1 MKKIRPIIAILL
13 IVQFSVA
20 QTKMESQR
28 DISERRHELKME
40 TIKLMAVPGLELN
53 YEYIKDVNQGFG
65 AIVLLSLDKEN
76 YNEKL
81 SLTPYFRFYFN
92 TSQEYGAK
100 GFFVKAFSSF
110 YSGSDIE
117 FFDEKE
123 DADFFD
129 IALGFGAGQKL
140 INKSG
145 FVFEYFIGVGRN
157 LLGNSDETLLGK
169 FGINVGYRF

>member
-1 MKKIRPIIAILL
+1 MKKIPTIIVVLFC
-13 IVQFSVA
+13 VQFSMA
-20 QTKMESQR
+20 QTTIESSK
-28 DISERRHELKME
+28 DISERRHELKLE
-40 TIKLMAVPGLELN
+40 TIKLMAVPALELN

-65 AIVLLSLDKEN
+65 AILLLNFDKKN

-92 TSQEYGAK
+92 TNQEYGAK

-110 YSGSDIE
+110 YSGRESEYYDNDDRE
-117 FFDEKE
+117 G
-123 DADFFD
+123 FFD

-145 FVFEYFIGVGRN
+145 FVFEYFIGAGRN
-157 LLGNSDETLLGK
+157 LLGNSDETMMAK
-169 FGINVGYRF
+169 FGVNVGYRF

>member
-1 MKKIRPIIAILL
+1 MKKIPTIIVVLFC
-13 IVQFSVA
+13 VQFSMA
-20 QTKMESQR
+20 QTKMESSK
-28 DISERRHELKME
+28 DISERRHEFKLE
-40 TIKLMAVPGLELN
+40 TIKLMAVPALELN
-53 YEYIKDVNQGFG
+53 YEYIRDVNQGFG
-65 AIVLLSLDKEN
+65 AILLLNFDKEN

-110 YSGSDIE
+110 YSGRDIE
-117 FFDEKE
+117 FFDEEE

-145 FVFEYFIGVGRN
+145 FVFEYYIGIGRN
-157 LLGNSDETLLGK
+157 LLGNSENAVLGK

>member
-1 MKKIRPIIAILL
+1 MKKLL
-13 IVQFSVA
+13 LFLLVLSSTQFSAA
-20 QTKMESQR
+20 QTETQLPK
-28 DISERRHELKME
+28 DISERRHELKLE
-40 TIKLMAVPGLELN
+40 TIKLMAVPALELN
-53 YEYIKDVNQGFG
+53 YEYIKDINQGFG
-65 AIVLLSLDKEN
+65 AILLLNLDKEN

-110 YSGSDIE
+110 YSGRDIE
-117 FFDEKE
+117 FFDDERE
-123 DADFFD
+123 EDFFD

-145 FVFEYFIGVGRN
+145 FVFEYYIGIGRN
-157 LLGNSDETLLGK
+157 LLENSDETLLVK